1 MRSQVRVSLGSSWTA
16 RWNSASALSR
26 LPRSRNF
33 WAAARYLSFFVTTDR
48 PANTESYR
56 LSTACKVALCR
67 SSSHPLHQVGIE
79 AASDEIGVLEEPA
92 MEIDVGPAALDD
104 QL

>member
-16 RWNSASALSR
+16 RENSPSALSR

-33 WAAARYLSFFVTTDR
+33 WAAARYLSFLVTTDR

-67 SSSHPLHQVGIE
+67 SSSEPLDQVGVE
-79 AASDEIGVLEEPA
+79 PSGDEIGVIEQA
-92 MEIDVGPAALDD
+92 SVEIDVGPAA
-104 QL
+104 